1 MELKILSPQEGGFVK
16 EIRWNNEELKAEIAE
31 KMQEYK
37 SLAFT
42 EETIK
47 EAKADRAKLNKLR
60 TAFEDERK
68 RIKKL
73 CMAPYDEFEK
83 QVKELIA
90 LIDEP
95 IRLIDGQIKEV
106 EEQRRVE
113 KKGKVLEFYESTIGP
128 LKGVLPFEKIFRPE
142 YLNATRSMKSIT
154 EEIQSLINRVNADL
168 DTIEGFGSKYEL
180 QIKDAYLRT
189 LDLSTAMQEKARLE
203 EVERRL
209 AERRQEEQRRAE
221 ERAAR
226 VAAEVQSKSQME
238 QAVDAQNAQ
247 PEVQAEKSEGEKEIT
262 QQSEK
267 QEPKLFQMDFRVWGT
282 KEQLMGLRQYM
293 IDNKIKF
300 GKVE

>member
-95 IRLIDGQIKEV
+95 IRLIDSQIKEV

-113 KKGKVLEFYESTIGP
+113 KKGKVLEFYESTIGS
-128 LKGVLPFEKIFRPE
+128 LRGVLPFEKVFRPE
-142 YLNATRSMKSIT
+142 YLNATKSMKSIT
-154 EEIQSLINRVNADL
+154 QEIQALIDRVNSDL

-180 QIKDAYLRT
+180 QIKDAYLKT

-209 AERRQEEQRRAE
+209 AERWQEEQRRAE
-221 ERAAR
+221 ENAAR
-226 VAAEVQSKSQME
+226 EAAEGKE
-238 QAVDAQNAQ
+238 TAQQ
-247 PEVQAEKSEGEKEIT
+247 T
-262 QQSEK
+262 EK
-267 QEPKLFQMDFRVWGT
+267 QESQLFRMDFRVWGT
-282 KEQLMGLRQYM
+282 KDQIMGLRQYL

>member
-95 IRLIDGQIKEV
+95 IRLIDSQIKEV

-128 LKGVLPFEKIFRPE
+128 LRGVLPFEKVFRPE
-142 YLNATRSMKSIT
+142 YLNATKSMKSIT
-154 EEIQSLINRVNADL
+154 QEIQVLIDRVNSDL

-180 QIKDAYLRT
+180 QIKDAYLKT
-189 LDLSTAMQEKARLE
+189 LDLSTAMQEKTRLE

-209 AERRQEEQRRAE
+209 AERKQEEQRREAE
-221 ERAAR
+221 KAAR
-226 VAAEVQSKSQME
+226 EAVEAQSRSQAD
-238 QAVDAQNAQ
+238 QIPSIQNAQ
-247 PEVQAEKSEGEKEIT
+247 PEVQAEKAEEGVTIS
-262 QQSEK
+262 QQTDK
-267 QEPKLFQMDFRVWGT
+267 QQPQLFQLDFRVWGT
-282 KEQLMGLRQYM
+282 KDQIMGLRKYL
-293 IDNKIKF
+293 IDNNIKF

>member
-95 IRLIDGQIKEV
+95 IRLIDSQIKEV
-106 EEQRRVE
+106 GERRRVE

-128 LKGVLPFEKIFRPE
+128 LRGVLPFEKVFRPE
-142 YLNATRSMKSIT
+142 YLNATKSMKSIT
-154 EEIQSLINRVNADL
+154 QEIQALIDRVNSDL

-180 QIKDAYLRT
+180 QIKDAYLKT
-189 LDLSTAMQEKARLE
+189 LDLSTAMQEKTRLE

-209 AERRQEEQRRAE
+209 AERRQEEQRRADE
-221 ERAAR
+221 KAAR
-226 VAAEVQSKSQME
+226 EAAEAQRKAQIE
-238 QAVDAQNAQ
+238 QAVDTQNVQ
-247 PEVQAEKSEGEKEIT
+247 PEVQAEKPEEKKDT
-262 QQSEK
+262 AHQPEK
-267 QEPKLFQMDFRVWGT
+267 QEPRFFQMDFRVWGT
-282 KEQLMGLRQYM
+282 KDQIMGLRKYL

>member
-106 EEQRRVE
+106 EEQRKIE
-113 KKGKVLEFYESTIGP
+113 KKGRVLGFYEGVIGP

-142 YLNATRSMKSIT
+142 YLNATKSMKSIT
-154 EEIQSLINRVNADL
+154 EEIQSLINRVNSDL

-180 QIKDAYLRT
+180 QIKDAYLKT
-189 LDLSTAMQEKARLE
+189 LDLSTAMQEKSRLE

-209 AERRQEEQRRAE
+209 AERKQEEQRRAE
-221 ERAAR
+221 EKAAR
-226 VAAEVQSKSQME
+226 EAAEARSKSQME
-238 QAVDAQNAQ
+238 QVADTQSAH
-247 PEVQAEKSEGEKEIT
+247 PEVQAEKAEEGETIS
-262 QQSEK
+262 QQTDK
-267 QEPKLFQMDFRVWGT
+267 QQPQLFQMDFRVWGT
-282 KEQLMGLRQYM
+282 KDQIMGLRQYL
-293 IDNKIKF
+293 IENKIKF

>member
-106 EEQRRVE
+106 EEQRKIE
-113 KKGKVLEFYESTIGP
+113 KKGKVLEFYEGVIGP
-128 LKGVLPFEKIFRPE
+128 LKGVLPFEKVFRPE
-142 YLNATRSMKSIT
+142 YLNATKSMKSIT

-180 QIKDAYLRT
+180 QIKDAYLKT

-209 AERRQEEQRRAE
+209 AERRQEEQRRA
-221 ERAAR
+221 A
-226 VAAEVQSKSQME
+226 
-238 QAVDAQNAQ
+238 DAQNRMQPDPQPIQ
-247 PEVQAEKSEGEKEIT
+247 PEAREEKAESREETIQTEEKSET
-262 QQSEK
+262 Q
-267 QEPKLFQMDFRVWGT
+267 FFRMDFRVWGT
-282 KEQLMGLRQYM
+282 KDQIMGLRQYL

>member
-95 IRLIDGQIKEV
+95 IQLIDGQIKEV
-106 EEQRRVE
+106 EEQRKIE
-113 KKGKVLEFYESTIGP
+113 KKGKVLEFYESVIGS
-128 LKGVLPFEKIFRPE
+128 LKGVLPFEKVFRPE
-142 YLNATRSMKSIT
+142 YLNATKSMKSIT

-180 QIKDAYLRT
+180 QIKDAYLKT
-189 LDLSTAMQEKARLE
+189 LDLSTAMQEKTRLE

-209 AERRQEEQRRAE
+209 AERKQEEQRRAE
-221 ERAAR
+221 EKAAKE
-226 VAAEVQSKSQME
+226 AAEARSKSQME
-238 QAVDAQNAQ
+238 QVADTQSVH
-247 PEVQAEKSEGEKEIT
+247 PEVQAEKTEENET
-262 QQSEK
+262 AQQPDK
-267 QEPKLFQMDFRVWGT
+267 QEAQVFKMDFRVWGT
-282 KEQLMGLRQYM
+282 KDQLMGLRQYL

>member
-95 IRLIDGQIKEV
+95 IRLIDSQIKEV
-106 EEQRRVE
+106 EEQRKIE
-113 KKGKVLEFYESTIGP
+113 KKGKVLEFYEGVIGP
-128 LKGVLPFEKIFRPE
+128 LKGVLPFEKVFRPE
-142 YLNATRSMKSIT
+142 YLNATKSMKSIT
-154 EEIQSLINRVNADL
+154 EEIQSLINRVNSDL

-180 QIKDAYLRT
+180 QIKDAYLET

-209 AERRQEEQRRAE
+209 AEWKQEEQRRAE
-221 ERAAR
+221 EKAAKE
-226 VAAEVQSKSQME
+226 AAEARSKSQME
-238 QAVDAQNAQ
+238 QVADTQSAH
-247 PEVQAEKSEGEKEIT
+247 PEVQAGKTEEKET
-262 QQSEK
+262 AQQPDK
-267 QEPKLFQMDFRVWGT
+267 QEAQMFQMDFRVWGT
-282 KEQLMGLRQYM
+282 KDQIMGLRKYL

>member
-1 MELKILSPQEGGFVK
+1 MELRILSPQEGNFVK

-37 SLAFT
+37 FIAFT

-106 EEQRRVE
+106 EEQRRIE
-113 KKGKVLEFYESTIGP
+113 KKGKVLEFYEENIGT
-128 LKGVLPFEKIFRPE
+128 LKGVLPFEKIFRSE
-142 YLNATRSMKSIT
+142 YLNATKSMKSIT
-154 EEIQSLINRVNADL
+154 EEMQALFDRVNADL

-180 QIKDAYLRT
+180 QIKDAYLKT
-189 LDLSTAMQEKARLE
+189 LDLSAAMQEKARLE

-209 AERRQEEQRRAE
+209 AERKQEEQRREA

-226 VAAEVQSKSQME
+226 EAAEAQIRSQAE
-238 QAVDAQNAQ
+238 QIPSMQNTQ
-247 PEVQAEKSEGEKEIT
+247 PEVQAEKAEEGETIS
-262 QQSEK
+262 QQTDK
-267 QEPKLFQMDFRVWGT
+267 QQPQLFQMDFRVWGT
-282 KEQLMGLRQYM
+282 KDQIMGLRQYL
-293 IDNKIKF
+293 IENKIKF

>member
-16 EIRWNNEELKAEIAE
+16 EIRWNNKELKAEIAE

-73 CMAPYDEFEK
+73 CMAPYNEFEK

-95 IRLIDGQIKEV
+95 IQLIDGQIKEV
-106 EEQRRVE
+106 EEQRKIE
-113 KKGKVLEFYESTIGP
+113 KKGKVLEFYESVIGS
-128 LKGVLPFEKIFRPE
+128 LKGVLPFEKVFRPE
-142 YLNATRSMKSIT
+142 YLNATKSMKSIT

-180 QIKDAYLRT
+180 QIKDAYLKT

-209 AERRQEEQRRAE
+209 AERRQEERRRAE
-221 ERAAR
+221 ERASR
-226 VAAEVQSKSQME
+226 EAA
-238 QAVDAQNAQ
+238 DAQNRMQPDPQPVQ
-247 PEVQAEKSEGEKEIT
+247 PEAREEKVESHEGTIQTEEKSES
-262 QQSEK
+262 Q
-267 QEPKLFQMDFRVWGT
+267 LFQMDIRVWGT
-282 KEQLMGLRQYM
+282 KDQIMGLRQYL

-300 GKVE
+300 GKAE

>member
-83 QVKELIA
+83 QVEELIA

-95 IRLIDGQIKEV
+95 IRLIDSQIKEV
-106 EEQRRVE
+106 EDQRKIE
-113 KKGKVLEFYESTIGP
+113 KKGKVLEFYEGVIGP
-128 LKGVLPFEKIFRPE
+128 LKGVLPFEKVFRPE
-142 YLNATRSMKSIT
+142 YLNATKSMKSIT
-154 EEIQSLINRVNADL
+154 EEIQSLINRVNSDL
-168 DTIEGFGSKYEL
+168 DTIEGFGGKYEL
-180 QIKDAYLRT
+180 QIKDAYLET

-209 AERRQEEQRRAE
+209 AERKQEEQRRAE
-221 ERAAR
+221 EKAAKE
-226 VAAEVQSKSQME
+226 AAEARSKSQME
-238 QAVDAQNAQ
+238 QVADTQSAH
-247 PEVQAEKSEGEKEIT
+247 PEVQAGKTEEKET
-262 QQSEK
+262 AQQPDK
-267 QEPKLFQMDFRVWGT
+267 QEAQMFQMDFRVWGT
-282 KEQLMGLRQYM
+282 KDQIMGLRKYL

>member
-128 LKGVLPFEKIFRPE
+128 LKGVLSFEKIFRPE

-168 DTIEGFGSKYEL
+168 DTIEGFGSEYEL

-221 ERAAR
+221 EKAAR
-226 VAAEVQSKSQME
+226 EAAEAQRKSQME
-238 QAVDAQNAQ
+238 QAVDTQNAQ
-247 PEVQAEKSEGEKEIT
+247 PEVQTEKPEGEKGT
-262 QQSEK
+262 AQQPEK
-267 QEPKLFQMDFRVWGT
+267 QEPQMFRMDFCVWGT
-282 KEQLMGLRQYM
+282 KDQIMGLRKYL
-293 IDNKIKF
+293 IDNNIKF

>member
-106 EEQRRVE
+106 EEQRKIE
-113 KKGKVLEFYESTIGP
+113 KKGKVLEFYEGVIGP
-128 LKGVLPFEKIFRPE
+128 LKGVLPFEKVFRPE
-142 YLNATRSMKSIT
+142 YLNATKSMKSIT
-154 EEIQSLINRVNADL
+154 EEIQSLINRVNSDL

-180 QIKDAYLRT
+180 QIKDAYLKT
-189 LDLSTAMQEKARLE
+189 LNLSTAMQEKARLE

-209 AERRQEEQRRAE
+209 AERKQEEQRRAE
-221 ERAAR
+221 EKAAR
-226 VAAEVQSKSQME
+226 EAAKARSKSQME
-238 QAVDAQNAQ
+238 QVADTQSAH
-247 PEVQAEKSEGEKEIT
+247 PEVQAEKTEEKKT
-262 QQSEK
+262 AQQPEK
-267 QEPKLFQMDFRVWGT
+267 QEAQMFQMDFRVWGT
-282 KEQLMGLRQYM
+282 KDQIMGLRQYL

>member
-1 MELKILSPQEGGFVK
+1 MELKILSPQEGNFVK

-31 KMQEYK
+31 RMQEYK
-37 SLAFT
+37 SIAFT

-106 EEQRRVE
+106 EEQRRIE
-113 KKGKVLEFYESTIGP
+113 KKGKILEFYEENIGT
-128 LKGVLPFEKIFRPE
+128 LKGVLPFEKIFRSE
-142 YLNATRSMKSIT
+142 YLNATKAMKSIT
-154 EEIQSLINRVNADL
+154 EEMQALIDRVNADL

-180 QIKDAYLRT
+180 QIKDAYLKT
-189 LDLSTAMQEKARLE
+189 LDLSAAMQEKARLE

-209 AERRQEEQRRAE
+209 AERKQEEQRREAE
-221 ERAAR
+221 KAAR
-226 VAAEVQSKSQME
+226 EAVEAQSRSQAEQIPSI
-238 QAVDAQNAQ
+238 QNAQ
-247 PEVQAEKSEGEKEIT
+247 PEVQAEKAEEGETIS
-262 QQSEK
+262 QQTDK
-267 QEPKLFQMDFRVWGT
+267 QQPQLFQMDFRVWGT
-282 KEQLMGLRQYM
+282 KDQIMGLRQYL
-293 IDNKIKF
+293 IENKIKF

>member
-95 IRLIDGQIKEV
+95 IRLIDSQIKEV

-113 KKGKVLEFYESTIGP
+113 KKGKVLEFYESTIGS
-128 LKGVLPFEKIFRPE
+128 LRGVLPFEKVFRPE
-142 YLNATRSMKSIT
+142 YLNATKSMKSIT
-154 EEIQSLINRVNADL
+154 QEIQALIDRVNSDL

-180 QIKDAYLRT
+180 QIKDAYLKT

-209 AERRQEEQRRAE
+209 AERWQEEQCRAE
-221 ERAAR
+221 ENAAR
-226 VAAEVQSKSQME
+226 EAAEGKE
-238 QAVDAQNAQ
+238 TAQQ
-247 PEVQAEKSEGEKEIT
+247 T
-262 QQSEK
+262 EK
-267 QEPKLFQMDFRVWGT
+267 QESQLFRMDFRVWGT
-282 KEQLMGLRQYM
+282 KDQIMGLRQYL

>member
-106 EEQRRVE
+106 EEQRKIE
-113 KKGKVLEFYESTIGP
+113 KKGKVLEFYEGVIGP
-128 LKGVLPFEKIFRPE
+128 LKGVLPFEKVFRPE
-142 YLNATRSMKSIT
+142 YLNATKSMKSIT
-154 EEIQSLINRVNADL
+154 EEIQSLINRVNSDL

-180 QIKDAYLRT
+180 QIKDAYLKT

-209 AERRQEEQRRAE
+209 AERKQEEQRRAE
-221 ERAAR
+221 EKAAR
-226 VAAEVQSKSQME
+226 EAAEALSKSQTE
-238 QAVDAQNAQ
+238 QEGDTQSAH
-247 PEVQAEKSEGEKEIT
+247 PEVQVEKPEGEKKT
-262 QQSEK
+262 AQQPEK
-267 QEPKLFQMDFRVWGT
+267 QEAQMFQMDFRVWGT
-282 KEQLMGLRQYM
+282 KDQIMGLRQYL

>member
-68 RIKKL
+68 RIKKM
-73 CMAPYDEFEK
+73 CMAPYDAFEK

-106 EEQRRVE
+106 EEQRKIE
-113 KKGKVLEFYESTIGP
+113 KKGKVLEFYEGVIGP
-128 LKGVLPFEKIFRPE
+128 LKGVLPFEKVFRPE
-142 YLNATRSMKSIT
+142 YLNATKSMKSIT
-154 EEIQSLINRVNADL
+154 EEIQSLINRVNSDL

-180 QIKDAYLRT
+180 QIKDAYLKT

-209 AERRQEEQRRAE
+209 AERKQEEQRRAE
-221 ERAAR
+221 EKAAKE
-226 VAAEVQSKSQME
+226 AAEARSKSQME
-238 QAVDAQNAQ
+238 QAADTQSAH
-247 PEVQAEKSEGEKEIT
+247 PEVQAGKTEEKET
-262 QQSEK
+262 AQQPDK
-267 QEPKLFQMDFRVWGT
+267 QEAQMFQMDFRVWGT
-282 KEQLMGLRQYM
+282 KDQIMGLRKYL

>member
-95 IRLIDGQIKEV
+95 IRMIDGQIKEV
-106 EEQRRVE
+106 EERRKVE
-113 KKGKVLEFYESTIGP
+113 KKGEILEFYESVIGV
-128 LKGVLPFEKIFRPE
+128 LKGILPFDRVFRQE
-142 YLNATRSMKSIT
+142 YLNVSKSMKSIK
-154 EEIQSLINRVNADL
+154 EEIQALIDQVNSDL

-180 QIKDAYLRT
+180 QIKDVYLRT
-189 LDLSTAMQEKARLE
+189 LNLSSAMQEKSRLE
-203 EVERRL
+203 EVEHRL
-209 AERRQEEQRRAE
+209 AERKQRE
-221 ERAAR
+221 ERQAAEAVEMQR
-226 VAAEVQSKSQME
+226 AAGQRQTDEVAAAQTVQE
-238 QAVDAQNAQ
+238 NA
-247 PEVQAEKSEGEKEIT
+247 SEKEAEAA
-262 QQSEK
+262 QQKKE
-267 QEPKLFQMDFRVWGT
+267 QVPELFRMDFRVWGT
-282 KEQLMGLRQYM
+282 KDQLMGLRQYL

>member
-106 EEQRRVE
+106 EEQRKIE
-113 KKGKVLEFYESTIGP
+113 KKGKVLEFYEGVIGP
-128 LKGVLPFEKIFRPE
+128 LKGVLPFEKVFRPE
-142 YLNATRSMKSIT
+142 YLNATKSMKSIT
-154 EEIQSLINRVNADL
+154 EEIQSLINRVNSDL

-180 QIKDAYLRT
+180 QIKDAYLKT
-189 LDLSTAMQEKARLE
+189 LDLSTAMQEKSRLE

-209 AERRQEEQRRAE
+209 AERKQEEQRRAE
-221 ERAAR
+221 EKAAR
-226 VAAEVQSKSQME
+226 EAAEALSKSQTE
-238 QAVDAQNAQ
+238 QEGDTQSAH
-247 PEVQAEKSEGEKEIT
+247 PEVQVEKPEGEKKT
-262 QQSEK
+262 AQQTEK
-267 QEPKLFQMDFRVWGT
+267 QEAQMFQMDFRVWGT
-282 KEQLMGLRQYM
+282 KDQIMGLRQYL